1 MIYAKKGIIID
12 NEKQKIF
19 KLSDGNVINN
29 DNDKI
34 NIFKFDQIYFN
45 LKDFSTNTIVVPKI
59 QEISSKTLISCFI
72 NLKAEKF
79 DAFNCD
85 DSIKSQVK
93 EELLK

>member
-1 MIYAKKGIIID
+1 MQKGIIID

-45 LKDFSTNTIVVPKI
+45 LKDFSTNTI
-59 QEISSKTLISCFI
+59 ISQ
-72 NLKAEKF
+72 KF
-79 DAFNCD
+79 R
-85 DSIKSQVK
+85 K
-93 EELLK
+93 

>member
-1 MIYAKKGIIID
+1 M
-12 NEKQKIF
+12 
-19 KLSDGNVINN
+19 INN

-72 NLKAEKF
+72 NLKAE
-79 DAFNCD
+79 NLMHL
-85 DSIKSQVK
+85 IVMTQ
-93 EELLK
+93 LKAR